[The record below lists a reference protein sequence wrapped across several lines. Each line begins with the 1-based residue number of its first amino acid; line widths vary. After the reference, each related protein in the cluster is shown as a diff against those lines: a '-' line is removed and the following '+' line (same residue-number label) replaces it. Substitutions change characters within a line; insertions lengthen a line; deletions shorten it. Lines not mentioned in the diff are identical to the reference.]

1 MCVLKSS
8 QKYDFMQ
15 LAALCARMPSQRQ
28 REGVCWVC
36 VVVKPPRCYTGDQT
50 VSAPEYDLPVVNV
63 CASLEFLNE
72 EEMNGT

>member
-1 MCVLKSS
+1 M
-8 QKYDFMQ
+8 
-15 LAALCARMPSQRQ
+15 
-28 REGVCWVC
+28 
-36 VVVKPPRCYTGDQT
+36 VVKPPRCYTGDQT